1 MTKLYWHWL
10 PEDRRLRYDSR
21 QLVVAGETIKHDGP
35 VVMCESGLHASE
47 RAIDSLRYAPG
58 PIICRVTLGG
68 TVIDGKDKSVAS
80 ERNVLW
86 MADATNTLHEFAC
99 LCAEDSLRTAK
110 VEDVRCWQAIET
122 KRKWLRGEATDDEL
136 TAAWDAACDAAW
148 DAACDAARDAAWD
161 AAWAAARAAARA
173 AAWAAAWDA
182 AWDAARDAQNIRLT
196 DMLLAL
202 EPKELT

>member
-21 QLVVAGETIKHDGP
+21 QLVVAGETIKHDGQ

-47 RAIDSLRYAPG
+47 QAIDSLQYAPG
-58 PIICRVTLGG
+58 PVICRVTLGG
-68 TVIDGKDKSVAS
+68 TVIEGKDKSVAS
-80 ERNVLW
+80 ERTVIW

-99 LCAEDSLRTAK
+99 LCAEDALRTAK

-122 KRKWLRGEATDDEL
+122 KRKWLRGEATDAEL
-136 TAAWDAACDAAW
+136 
-148 DAACDAARDAAWD
+148 
-161 AAWAAARAAARA
+161 AAARA
-173 AAWAAAWDA
+173 AAWAAAWAAARAAARDA
-182 AWDAARDAQNIRLT
+182 ARAAARDAARDAARAAQKNRLA

-202 EPKELT
+202 EPKDVT

>member
-136 TAAWDAACDAAW
+136 TAARAAAWAAASAAAW
-148 DAACDAARDAAWD
+148 DAARDACD
-161 AAWAAARAAARA
+161 AAWAAARAAA
-173 AAWAAAWDA
+173 WAAACDA
-182 AWDAARDAQNIRLT
+182 ACAAARDAARDAQNIRLT

>member
-1 MTKLYWHWL
+1 MSKLYWHWL

-47 RAIDSLRYAPG
+47 RAIDSLQYAPG

-68 TVIDGKDKSVAS
+68 TVIDGKNKSVAS
-80 ERNVLW
+80 ERTVIW

-99 LCAEDSLRTAK
+99 LCAEDALRTAK

-122 KRKWLRGEATDDEL
+122 KRKWLRGEATDAEL
-136 TAAWDAACDAAW
+136 A
-148 DAACDAARDAAWD
+148 AARG
-161 AAWAAARAAARA
+161 AAWAAAWAAARA
-173 AAWAAAWDA
+173 AAWAAARAAAGDVARDA
-182 AWDAARDAQNIRLT
+182 AGDVARAAAGDAQNIELERLVISR
-196 DMLLAL
+196 MSN
-202 EPKELT
+202 EPLSPPIL